1 MDGNNLESILV
12 ITWHR
17 QAAFQI
23 QYGIFSV
30 NSDEVKQ
37 TEQDVPN
44 PSERSSWP
52 GYFISTLCRIY
63 ASVNWVSID
72 SGNGFSPVRCQVIT

>member
-44 PSERSSWP
+44 PVKDLP
-52 GYFISTLCRIY
+52 DL
-63 ASVNWVSID
+63 
-72 SGNGFSPVRCQVIT
+72 VILFPPSAVYMRR